1 MIQVDEASQKIFKQ
15 FKELKDKN
23 KLKIS
28 STFSF
33 RKVSESDVEFYLS
46 QMSSNS
52 SPGHNG
58 IHPKVLKLSHLLIP
72 IYTEIFNSCVDNLL
86 IPSDWKFAIVTPLFK
101 KGDHTDINNY
111 RGISVLPV
119 LAKLF
124 EKLLA
129 QQITDYFSA
138 NKLFYTGQHG
148 FRKGHSC
155 ETALHEL
162 LSDINIARDLKQI
175 VLLLFIDFRKAFDT
189 VDSHLLMDKLIHYG
203 FDNNALK
210 LISNYFSDRKQIIK
224 QWDPNKPLNTE
235 PMPVTLGVPQG
246 SCLGPLFFLIFINDL
261 THFLD
266 LATKKFADDTTL
278 YLTGDDINQLQKDFS
293 KRVSVVISWCE
304 NNRLDINWKKTFA
317 MVITNKRVAIQKEI
331 FINGQPVQ
339 VVDSFRLLGVTID
352 RKLSFVDHASNVC
365 KSVNQKLFSIKRLFY
380 LATSVKFNSSRALF
394 CRCLTIVR
402 QSLFIFQKLFYKN

>member
-1 MIQVDEASQKIFKQ
+1 M
-15 FKELKDKN
+15 
-23 KLKIS
+23 
-28 STFSF
+28 
-33 RKVSESDVEFYLS
+33 
-46 QMSSNS
+46 
-52 SPGHNG
+52 
-58 IHPKVLKLSHLLIP
+58 LIP

-101 KGDHTDINNY
+101 KGNHTDINNY

-210 LISNYFSDRKQIIK
+210 LI
-224 QWDPNKPLNTE
+224 
-235 PMPVTLGVPQG
+235 
-246 SCLGPLFFLIFINDL
+246 
-261 THFLD
+261 
-266 LATKKFADDTTL
+266 
-278 YLTGDDINQLQKDFS
+278 
-293 KRVSVVISWCE
+293 
-304 NNRLDINWKKTFA
+304 
-317 MVITNKRVAIQKEI
+317 
-331 FINGQPVQ
+331 
-339 VVDSFRLLGVTID
+339 
-352 RKLSFVDHASNVC
+352 
-365 KSVNQKLFSIKRLFY
+365 
-380 LATSVKFNSSRALF
+380 
-394 CRCLTIVR
+394 
-402 QSLFIFQKLFYKN
+402 